1 MKLKKRHYERSEVIS
16 LKRLPRRSLL
26 AMTNK
31 KMNLKQFI
39 IPLFFISLLLSCKE
53 EKKSDISKDVII
65 SKELK
70 DINLSSG
77 TIERIDSFPS
87 KFITPRNVD
96 VWLPDNYSEDKKY
109 AVVYMHDGQMLFD
122 ATKTW
127 NKQEWKVDE
136 IVSTLLKQKKIKDI
150 IIVAIW
156 NISGMRHSDYFPQKP
171 FETLSKKQQDSIYA
185 DSERYEQKV
194 FFNKV
199 HSNNYLKFI
208 VQEVKPFIDK
218 NYPTYTNQE
227 NTFII
232 GSSMGGLISMY
243 AVCEYPEIFGG
254 AACISTHWPG
264 TFSFKNNPIPATF
277 FKYMEE
283 NLPAKET
290 HKFYFDYGT
299 ETLDQH
305 YPQYLKDI
313 DAIFFRNGYDEKNY
327 MNLEF
332 EGADHSEESWN
343 RRFDIPLIFL
353 LKKD

>member
-1 MKLKKRHYERSEVIS
+1 M
-16 LKRLPRRSLL
+16 PRRSLL

-31 KMNLKQFI
+31 KMKLKQFI
-39 IPLFFISLLLSCKE
+39 IPLFFISLLFSCKE
-53 EKKSDISKDVII
+53 EKKNDISKDVII

-77 TIERIDSFPS
+77 TIEQIDSFPS

-96 VWLPDNYSEDKKY
+96 VWFPDNYTKDKKY
-109 AVVYMHDGQMLFD
+109 AVLYMHDGQMLFD
-122 ATKTW
+122 ASKTW

-136 IVSTLLKQKKIKDI
+136 IVSTLLQEGKIKDI

-156 NISGMRHSDYFPQKP
+156 NVSGMRHSDYLPQKP
-171 FETLSKKQQDSIYA
+171 FESLSKKQQDSIYA

-199 HSNNYLKFI
+199 HSDDYLKFI
-208 VQEVKPFIDK
+208 VQEVKPYIDK
-218 NYPTYTNQE
+218 TYSTYTDRDH
-227 NTFII
+227 TFIA

-243 AVCEYPEIFGG
+243 AVCEFPEIFGG

-264 TFSFKNNPIPATF
+264 TFSYKNNPIPATF
-277 FKYMEE
+277 FKYMAQFV
-283 NLPAKET
+283 PSPET
-290 HKFYFDYGT
+290 HTFYFDYGT
-299 ETLDQH
+299 ETLDQY
-305 YPQYLKDI
+305 YPQYLNDI
-313 DAIFFRNGYDEKNY
+313 DQIFFDKGYTEKNY

-343 RRFDIPLIFL
+343 RRLDIPLIFL

>member
-1 MKLKKRHYERSEVIS
+1 M
-16 LKRLPRRSLL
+16 KRLLSLFL
-26 AMTNK
+26 LIA
-31 KMNLKQFI
+31 I
-39 IPLFFISLLLSCKE
+39 IFSCKE
-53 EKKSDISKDVII
+53 EKKESIVEDKKLVSNIV
-65 SKELK
+65 K

-77 TIERIDSFPS
+77 TMQRIDSFPS
-87 KFITPRNVD
+87 QFVKARTVD
-96 VWLPDNYSEDKKY
+96 VWLPDNYSKDKKC
-109 AVVYMHDGQMLFD
+109 AVLYMQDGQMLFD
-122 ATKTW
+122 PSKTW

-136 IVSTLLKQKKIKDI
+136 IVSTLLKEDKIKDI

-171 FETLSKKQQDSIYA
+171 FESLTKQQQDSIYT
-185 DSERYEQKV
+185 DSERYDQRI

-199 HSNNYLKFI
+199 HSDDYLKFI

-218 NYPTYTNQE
+218 TYSTYPDRDH
-227 NTFII
+227 TFVA

-243 AVCEYPEIFGG
+243 AVFEYPEIFGG

-264 TFSFKNNPIPATF
+264 TYSYKDNPIPDTF
-277 FKYMEE
+277 FKYMAE
-283 NLPAKET
+283 NLPTKET

-313 DAIFFRNGYDEKNY
+313 DAVFFRNGYNEKNY